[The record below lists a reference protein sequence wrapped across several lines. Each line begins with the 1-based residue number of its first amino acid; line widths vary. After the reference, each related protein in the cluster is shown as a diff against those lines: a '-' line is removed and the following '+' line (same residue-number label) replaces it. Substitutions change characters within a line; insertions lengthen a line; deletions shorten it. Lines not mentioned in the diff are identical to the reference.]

1 MPDNPNRGPSQT
13 RSARVAAL
21 FLAFAGALGL
31 VACGNP
37 TTPGSANLP
46 PVAVFTVD
54 VTTGAAP
61 LTVAFDANGSSDPDG
76 VIVSFAWQFGDGS
89 TAAGATTSH
98 TYVADGSYTARLTVT
113 DDRGASASTERVIV
127 VGAGAG
133 GGGDDHGNDGGG
145 DGDGGND
152 GGGDGDGGNNGGGD
166 GDGNNGGGDG
176 DGGNNGGGDGDE
188 GLTAAAFSAT
198 NASLDTA
205 YDLPRLV
212 IITAVDM
219 ALEATRQNAGA
230 LTLTGSLEQAATDTF
245 TYAAEPNDRLRLALL
260 DGRVFEVVFRAEPQG
275 DGTGDGARY
284 FRNPH
289 AIDVRLSSNPA
300 AGALDLTVVSRP
312 GEANNTQVMDLAG
325 TYTPAG
331 GSPWTAELAIER
343 FQRSEV
349 DFGGNELET
358 IIRIS
363 GQVASEPAGVSVA
376 VNRYYR
382 YILVNTA
389 ENFDVRVDHT
399 IAAVGRQYRF
409 AGRVFVGLLN
419 SKPVDRDQWVIE
431 GGLAEGEQLVAQV
444 TATEDVTGLSVWLD
458 FGGDQRSRLLFYGYL

>member
-133 GGGDDHGNDGGG
+133 GGGDDH
-145 DGDGGND
+145 
-152 GGGDGDGGNNGGGD
+152 
-166 GDGNNGGGDG
+166 GNNGGGDG

>member
-54 VTTGAAP
+54 LTTGAAP

-152 GGGDGDGGNNGGGD
+152 
-166 GDGNNGGGDG
+166 GGGDG

>member
-152 GGGDGDGGNNGGGD
+152 
-166 GDGNNGGGDG
+166 
-176 DGGNNGGGDGDE
+176 GGGDGDE